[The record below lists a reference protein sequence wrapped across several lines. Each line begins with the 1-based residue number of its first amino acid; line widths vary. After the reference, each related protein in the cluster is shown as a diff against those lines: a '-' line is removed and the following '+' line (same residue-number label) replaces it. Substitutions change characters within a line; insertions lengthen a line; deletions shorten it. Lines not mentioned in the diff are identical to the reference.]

1 MVLCN
6 VAIEV
11 LQVIK
16 NPRRVLKIIFSRLG
30 ETSLIICST
39 VRAGQF
45 FMMRLTSK
53 SCLFPVW
60 DQVILFRLTGWYSN
74 SFCSCLSSYNFMLN
88 MTSTPFA
95 FVLFAFYLNLNY
107 FDLNQDRCIIF
118 LYLLHISNS
127 SNININIP
135 GQSLV
140 HLSGVLVSLNKLQ
153 MIA

>member
-1 MVLCN
+1 
-6 VAIEV
+6 
-11 LQVIK
+11 
-16 NPRRVLKIIFSRLG
+16 
-30 ETSLIICST
+30 
-39 VRAGQF
+39 
-45 FMMRLTSK
+45 
-53 SCLFPVW
+53 
-60 DQVILFRLTGWYSN
+60 
-74 SFCSCLSSYNFMLN
+74 MLN

-107 FDLNQDRCIIF
+107 FDLNQDRYIIF
-118 LYLLHISNS
+118 SYLLHISNS